1 MRWGKMC
8 GEILN
13 TTEDFEFAF
22 NYPDAL
28 ERLVALKLINYDL
41 WYLMSREQSV
51 VIFKQLK
58 MNNNSKGLIP
68 FARRGDNEDIA
79 CLEIGNNEK
88 VVVLKNCE
96 YLGYRQRQVF
106 DSVWD
111 WFRDAIE
118 IMIAF

>member
-1 MRWGKMC
+1 MNK
-8 GEILN
+8 EILN
-13 TTEDFEFAF
+13 TDGYEVAF

-28 ERLVALKLINYDL
+28 ERLVALKLLNFDL
-41 WYLMSREQSV
+41 WYLVSREQSV
-51 VIFKQLK
+51 VIFKQMK
-58 MNNNSKGLIP
+58 MNCNRMGLIP

-79 CLEIGNNEK
+79 CLETGNDEK
-88 VVVLKNCE
+88 VVVFKNCE
-96 YLGYRQRQVF
+96 YLGYRPREVF

>member
-1 MRWGKMC
+1 MN
-8 GEILN
+8 GEVLK
-13 TTEDFEFAF
+13 TEDFEFAF
-22 NYPDAL
+22 NYPEAL
-28 ERLVALKLINYDL
+28 ERLVALKLINFDL

-51 VIFKQLK
+51 VILKQLK
-58 MNNNSKGLIP
+58 MNCNSKGLIP

-79 CLEIGNNEK
+79 CFEIQNNEK

-96 YLGYRQRQVF
+96 YLGYQQRQVF

>member
-1 MRWGKMC
+1 MKRGRKMNK
-8 GEILN
+8 EILD
-13 TTEDFEFAF
+13 TDGYEVAF

-28 ERLVALKLINYDL
+28 ERLVALKLLNFDL
-41 WYLMSREQSV
+41 WYLVSREQSV
-51 VIFKQLK
+51 EIFKQMK
-58 MNNNSKGLIP
+58 MNCNRMGLIP

-79 CLEIGNNEK
+79 CFETGNDEK
-88 VVVLKNCE
+88 VVVFKNCE
-96 YLGYRQRQVF
+96 YLGYRPREVF

>member
-1 MRWGKMC
+1 MDK
-8 GEILN
+8 EILN
-13 TTEDFEFAF
+13 TDGLNFIF

-28 ERLVALKLINYDL
+28 ERLVALKLINFDL
-41 WYLMSREQSV
+41 WYLMSAEQSR
-51 VIFKQLK
+51 VILNQLK
-58 MNNNSKGLIP
+58 MNCNCKGLVP

-79 CLEIGNNEK
+79 CFEIENNEK
-88 VVVLKNCE
+88 VIVLKNCE
-96 YLGYRQRQVF
+96 YLGYRPRQVF